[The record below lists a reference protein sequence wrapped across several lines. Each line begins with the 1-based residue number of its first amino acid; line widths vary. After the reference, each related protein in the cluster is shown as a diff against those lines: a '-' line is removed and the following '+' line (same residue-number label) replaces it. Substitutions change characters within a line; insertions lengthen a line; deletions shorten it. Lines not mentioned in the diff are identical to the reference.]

1 MIAIGLHA
9 VLDMPLSN
17 GGEIPFV
24 QIILTIIPWI
34 IILVLISVGLKQIS
48 KLNTRK
54 LLNNLLESEILLLC
68 RTAKIKLKILSR
80 WLHPIRNFLIILKSS
95 TDANKINN
103 VSIYTTFSIKI

>member
-9 VLDMPLSN
+9 VWDMPLSN

-24 QIILTIIPWI
+24 QIMLTIIPWI

-54 LLNNLLESEILLLC
+54 L
-68 RTAKIKLKILSR
+68 K
-80 WLHPIRNFLIILKSS
+80 P
-95 TDANKINN
+95 
-103 VSIYTTFSIKI
+103 